1 MAEPT
6 SLTLLKAMELCLQSI
21 QVANGYHTDAGNYVT
36 LEPHQVP
43 ESQGA
48 LIALVIESK
57 DAATAQAVRQTHRQ
71 VTAIAVIK
79 VATDVDAAQERIH
92 ELMDD
97 VEQAF
102 ERRHAVFPNGYT
114 YPAFVD
120 AKPITPAEG
129 MAWVG
134 AQVRFTSHVP
144 KRQP

>member
-6 SLTLLKAMELCLQSI
+6 TLTLLKAMEACLQLI
-21 QVANGYHTDAGNYVT
+21 QVANGYHTDAGNHVT

-43 ESQGA
+43 DSQGA
-48 LIALVIESK
+48 LIALVVESK
-57 DAATAQAVRQTHRQ
+57 DAATAAAVSRTHRQ
-71 VTAIAVIK
+71 VTAIAIIK
-79 VATDVDAAQERIH
+79 VAVDMDAAQEKIH
-92 ELMDD
+92 QIMDD

-102 ERRHAVFPNGYT
+102 DGKQATFPKGYT